1 MKARLDGI
9 LFDLG
14 DTILNFGKVD
24 VKDLFEKGARRAYAY
39 LDRIGQPVP
48 SFAKFHRRQLWSIR
62 WSYLVSHFTRREF
75 NSLELMKSLARRM
88 GQNLS
93 PEQADEL
100 AWQWYEPLSEQA
112 TLDRGTRPLLEEWSA
127 AGLKLGIV
135 SNTFVP
141 AVVLDRHLQQHDL
154 LKFFPVR
161 IYSCDVGHRKPHRK
175 IFRRALKEAG
185 LQGDKTLF
193 VGDSL
198 RADIDGANRAGLIPV
213 WKSPENESPGK
224 CRPRYVI
231 SELAQLR
238 DVVAEFDTPSDSGEG
253 N

>member
-1 MKARLDGI
+1 MKPQLQGI

-24 VKDLFEKGARRAYAY
+24 VKALFEQGARRAYAY
-39 LDRIGQPVP
+39 LERIGQPLP
-48 SFAKFHRRQLWSIR
+48 PFAKFHRRQLWSIR

-75 NSLELMKSLARRM
+75 NSLELMKSIARKM
-88 GQNLS
+88 GQRLS
-93 PEQADEL
+93 PQQADEL

-112 TLDRGTRPLLEEWSA
+112 TLDPGTRELLGKWKRV
-127 AGLKLGIV
+127 GLGMGIV

-141 AVVLDRHLQQHDL
+141 AVVLDRHLEQHGLLDL
-154 LKFFPVR
+154 FPVR

-175 IFRRALKEAG
+175 IFRQALREAN
-185 LQGDKTLF
+185 LEADKTLF

-213 WKSPENESPGK
+213 WKSPDGQSPGK
-224 CRPRYVI
+224 SQPAYTI
-231 SELAQLR
+231 GELADLE
-238 DVVAEFDTPSDSGEG
+238 DVLGEFDTPSAQAL
-253 N
+253 